1 MPPEYAMWGNFS
13 EKTDVF
19 SYGVL
24 LLEIISGKK
33 ISGFQDIN
41 GYSNLLQY
49 VSMLVYLR
57 INNELLGNIYKPI

>member
-1 MPPEYAMWGNFS
+1 MWGNFS